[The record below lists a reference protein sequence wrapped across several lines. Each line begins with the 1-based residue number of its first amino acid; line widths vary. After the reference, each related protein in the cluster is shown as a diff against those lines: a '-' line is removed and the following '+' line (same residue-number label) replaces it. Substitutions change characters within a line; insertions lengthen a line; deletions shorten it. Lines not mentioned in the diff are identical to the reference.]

1 MYDQMETID
10 QVIKK
15 VKFSKETKLNEI
27 TNVAEKVFITKYF
40 DFNFYSVIKDLKMN
54 LKKN

>member
-1 MYDQMETID
+1 METID

-27 TNVAEKVFITKYF
+27 TNVAEKVFKTKYF
-40 DFNFYSVIKDLKMN
+40 DFNFFKVPSKTRK
-54 LKKN
+54 

>member
-54 LKKN
+54 